1 MKARVLVSLLAM
13 GLTGIALA
21 QEGGAGGAAGGA
33 GGAGGQ
39 SASPPFDQVDQN
51 SDGMISR
58 SEAQQV
64 EGLDFS
70 KADTNQDGHLD
81 RQEYDTAS
89 QGK

>member
-21 QEGGAGGAAGGA
+21 QEGGAGGA

>member
-13 GLTGIALA
+13 GLTGIAFA
-21 QEGGAGGAAGGA
+21 QQGADRGAAGG
-33 GGAGGQ
+33 GAQ
-39 SASPPFDQVDQN
+39 SSSPPFDQVDQN

-81 RQEYDTAS
+81 RQEYDAATKA
-89 QGK
+89 K

>member
-13 GLTGIALA
+13 GITGIAFA
-21 QEGGAGGAAGGA
+21 QQ
-33 GGAGGQ
+33 GQ
-39 SASPPFDQVDQN
+39 SSSPPFDQVDQN

-81 RQEYDTAS
+81 RQEYDAATQA
-89 QGK
+89 K